1 MSIKALRKIFA
12 DELSFVFSCPAI
24 LWQCVF
30 LYVPFLLLVGYSV
43 TDCNEATGAWFFT
56 LAYYK
61 QIFTSLYIQIIF
73 RSFFLAALTAAICF
87 AIAYPVAYFLALKV
101 PKRFKTILLFTLI
114 FPSWTSLIVQVYA
127 WFFLLEQNGIISS
140 VLRFFHVISPTQ
152 HLLNNY
158 FTIVVGMVSCFLPFM
173 ILPIYAVLE
182 KMDTYYLES
191 SADLGANRFETFR
204 RVIFPMSLPGVYAG
218 IMLVFIPSFG
228 EFAIPT
234 LLGGAKYIFW
244 GSAIVDKFLR
254 SRDWRLGS
262 ALVIVG
268 IMLPVLLTAMVY
280 MFKKIRTYL
289 AMRKSKQYADYL
301 NAHKELWG

>member
-12 DELSFVFSCPAI
+12 EELSFVFSCPAI

-30 LYVPFLLLVGYSV
+30 LYVPFVLLAAYSV
-43 TDCNEATGAWFFT
+43 IDCNETTGTYFFSF
-56 LAYYK
+56 AYYRE
-61 QIFTSLYIQIIF
+61 IFTSLYIQIIF
-73 RSFFLAALTAAICF
+73 RSFLLAAITAAICF

-101 PKRFKTILLFTLI
+101 PKRFKTLLLFTLI

-127 WFFLLEQNGIISS
+127 WFFLLEKNGIISS
-140 VLRFFHVISPTQ
+140 TLRFLHVISPSQ

-158 FTIVVGMVSCFLPFM
+158 FTIVLGMVSCYLPFM

-182 KMDTYYLES
+182 KMDSYYLES
-191 SADLGANRFETFR
+191 SADLGANRVETFR

-234 LLGGAKYIFW
+234 LLGGSKYVFW
-244 GSAIVDKFLR
+244 GSVIVDKFLR
-254 SRDWRLGS
+254 SRDWRLGA
-262 ALVIVG
+262 ALAIVG
-268 IMLPVLLTAMVY
+268 IMLPVILMGLVY
-280 MFKKIRTYL
+280 VARKAHSYWV
-289 AMRKSKQYADYL
+289 MRRSKQYADYL
-301 NAHKELWG
+301 SAHKELWG